1 MMDSEGTLWGEQRP
15 GERAFQPAEE
25 TNLLIV
31 HNGVPDWVRLPAQL
45 GGQPVRVTGGERR
58 PCPCGGTHQS
68 LVLVWMSLLASAWQS
83 VRSEGSCGSDAKK
96 SEGVP

>member
-68 LVLVWMSLLASAWQS
+68 LVLVLDEPTGICVAECQ
-83 VRSEGSCGSDAKK
+83 VRGFLWFRCEKK
-96 SEGVP
+96 